1 MNRFKYF
8 IAVISVFFASAVF
21 AETDRTVEPADTA
34 AVKDTVP
41 SPDTD
46 KLTPVKKVKANHLDL
61 VLVLDQ
67 SGSMNGLEGDT
78 IGGFNSMIKKQ
89 KENKVDT
96 RVTTVLFNDRYSVLY
111 DGIKLDDVP
120 EMTKK
125 DYVTSGMTALLDAIG
140 LTITR
145 IDAAKDVNAADH
157 KVIFVILTD
166 GMENYSKEYK
176 KSQIK
181 EMIST
186 RQEKFG
192 WDFLFLGA
200 NIDAVGEAES
210 LGISGSNA
218 VKYKNTAKGV
228 HANYEA
234 VADFAGEALA
244 EPDAAARS
252 NSWKDKVEQD
262 K

>member
-1 MNRFKYF
+1 
-8 IAVISVFFASAVF
+8 
-21 AETDRTVEPADTA
+21 
-34 AVKDTVP
+34 
-41 SPDTD
+41 
-46 KLTPVKKVKANHLDL
+46 
-61 VLVLDQ
+61 
-67 SGSMNGLEGDT
+67 
-78 IGGFNSMIKKQ
+78 
-89 KENKVDT
+89 
-96 RVTTVLFNDRYSVLY
+96 
-111 DGIKLDDVP
+111 
-120 EMTKK
+120 
-125 DYVTSGMTALLDAIG
+125 
-140 LTITR
+140 
-145 IDAAKDVNAADH
+145 
-157 KVIFVILTD
+157 
-166 GMENYSKEYK
+166 
-176 KSQIK
+176 
-181 EMIST
+181 MIST

-210 LGISGSNA
+210 LGISSSNA